1 MLIREASCNAF
12 VSRGEEGPGSVCSF
26 PGFQS
31 RQGGSGCLTSEA
43 TSALSVRSAITQGIF
58 VLFGKRCRH

>member
-1 MLIREASCNAF
+1 MLIREASCNAL
-12 VSRGEEGPGSVCSF
+12 VSRGEEGPRSVCSF
-26 PGFQS
+26 IAFQS

-43 TSALSVRSAITQGIF
+43 TSASSVRMAITQEIS